1 MPPDRRR
8 VEPWLRVETTRM
20 LATVETF
27 WDRDLTEDSLLPGWS
42 WGHLLTHLA
51 RNADALGNL
60 LSWARTGVETPMYR
74 SKQQRDDDIN
84 VGATRPG
91 GVLLSDVADSAARL
105 RSAAELLAPSDW
117 DSDVVTAQGRTIPAA
132 QVPWLRL
139 REVAIHHV
147 DLGASFEDL
156 PRELAAAL
164 LDDVLMSLRTKPGWP
179 SLQIEQTDGGHAAT
193 VGDGPTTHVKGTG
206 AQLLGWLTG
215 RREGGELVRSSA
227 ALPPLPAWL

>member
-1 MPPDRRR
+1 MPPDRST
-8 VEPWLRVETTRM
+8 VEPWLRVETNRM

-27 WDRDLTEDSLLPGWS
+27 WDRDLTEESSLAGWS

-51 RNADALGNL
+51 RNADALVNL
-60 LSWARTGVETPMYR
+60 LSWARTGVETPMYG
-74 SKQQRDDDIN
+74 SKSQRDDDIN
-84 VGATRPG
+84 IGATRPG

-105 RSAAELLAPSDW
+105 RSATELLDPSDW
-117 DSDVVTAQGRTIPAA
+117 DSDVVTAQGRTIAAA
-132 QVPWLRL
+132 QVPWLRI

-156 PRELAAAL
+156 PRELSAAL
-164 LDDVLMSLRTKPGWP
+164 LDDVLTSAQTKPGWP
-179 SLQIEQTDGGHAAT
+179 SLQIEPTDGGAAAA

-215 RREGGELVRSSA
+215 RREGNELIRSSD
-227 ALPPLPAWL
+227 ALPPLPNWL

>member
-1 MPPDRRR
+1 MPPDRST

-27 WDRDLTEDSLLPGWS
+27 WDRDLTEVSSLPGWS

-74 SKQQRDDDIN
+74 SKSQRDDDIN
-84 VGATRPG
+84 IGATRPG

-105 RSAAELLAPSDW
+105 GSAAEELAPSDW

-147 DLGASFEDL
+147 DLGASFENL

-164 LDDVLMSLRTKPGWP
+164 LDDVMTSVRAKPGLP
-179 SLQIEQTDGGHAAT
+179 SLEIAPTDGGHAAT
-193 VGDGPTTHVKGTG
+193 VGDGPATQVKGTG

-215 RREGGELVRSSA
+215 RSAGGELITSSD

>member
-1 MPPDRRR
+1 
-8 VEPWLRVETTRM
+8 M

-27 WDRDLTEDSLLPGWS
+27 WDRDLTDHSSLPGWS

-105 RSAAELLAPSDW
+105 WSAAELLAPSDW

-164 LDDVLMSLRTKPGWP
+164 LDDVMTSLRTKPGWP
-179 SLQIEQTDGGHAAT
+179 SLRIEPTDGGHAAT
-193 VGDGPTTHVKGTG
+193 IGDGPTAQVKGTG

-215 RREGGELVRSSA
+215 RCEGSELIRSSD